1 MHYAASLGHLE
12 VCQYIN
18 SNLNVKNPMDKF
30 GITPLHNAAQEGHLD
45 VCNHILEQLN
55 DKNPTDDN
63 GDTPLRETT
72 KNGFMEIRK
81 LFFNK
86 GDINI

>member
-1 MHYAASLGHLE
+1 MRLLFKEGGDL
-12 VCQYIN
+12 N
-18 SNLNVKNPMDKF
+18 SRTDE
-30 GITPLHNAAQEGHLD
+30 GDTPLHAAARYGHTE
-45 VCNHILEQLN
+45 VVKFILSN
-55 DKNPTDDN
+55 VVDKNPVNDN